1 MIKSRP
7 SIRALKKARGAKGMA
22 DSDKIPQID
31 PTEIEILIEKFEQNK
46 LEERERR
53 LIVALLRTFLYIVA
67 QLQEKKITLLKI
79 KDMIFGRKSE
89 KNKKEKEKDGKD
101 GDQTSEGGSGDGESG
116 EQSREPRNEKDER
129 AGDESASTKRG
140 HGRNPVSAY
149 PGAKKVRCRHRELQS
164 GHDCPDLRCEG
175 RVYPVLRPHQF
186 TQFTGQP
193 AITVTIYEQE
203 VMRCNDCGKEYEAP
217 LPEGVSP
224 KRYDETAD
232 ATIAIIKSG
241 LATPYNRSA
250 ALQRDC
256 GAPLSE
262 SVMSERCKAV
272 AEALYPIYQEMRH
285 RAADGK
291 VFYGDDTPVRILE
304 LMKENKEKEP
314 GERVGM
320 RTSGIVVQTK
330 EGAYIAL
337 YMSGRKHAGE
347 NLEELFKMRSP
358 YLELPIQMSDAL
370 ASNWSGEK
378 ERIQAVCLAHARR
391 KFWEIRSFYRVECEY
406 VLERIGKVYQNE
418 EATKDM
424 SPEVRLEYHRTQS
437 GPIMEELR
445 EWMDREMAEKKV
457 EPNSS
462 LGKAIKYYLKNY
474 PGLSA
479 FLRHAEAPLDNNPAE
494 RALKPAVMIRKNSY
508 FYKTGRGANVG
519 AIILSMI
526 TSCRLNGTNV
536 WNWMVSVLKRS
547 SEVSGNPAAFL
558 PWVYK
563 GEAVEEE
570 VARAA

>member
-1 MIKSRP
+1 
-7 SIRALKKARGAKGMA
+7 
-22 DSDKIPQID
+22 
-31 PTEIEILIEKFEQNK
+31 
-46 LEERERR
+46 
-53 LIVALLRTFLYIVA
+53 
-67 QLQEKKITLLKI
+67 
-79 KDMIFGRKSE
+79 
-89 KNKKEKEKDGKD
+89 
-101 GDQTSEGGSGDGESG
+101 
-116 EQSREPRNEKDER
+116 
-129 AGDESASTKRG
+129 
-140 HGRNPVSAY
+140 
-149 PGAKKVRCRHRELQS
+149 
-164 GHDCPDLRCEG
+164 
-175 RVYPVLRPHQF
+175 
-186 TQFTGQP
+186 
-193 AITVTIYEQE
+193 
-203 VMRCNDCGKEYEAP
+203 MRCNDCGKEYEAP

-232 ATIAIIKSG
+232 AAMAIIKSG

-250 ALQRDC
+250 AMQRDC
-256 GAPLSE
+256 GMPLSE

-272 AEALYPIYQEMRH
+272 AEALSPIYEEMR
-285 RAADGK
+285 RQAADGK

-304 LMKENKEKEP
+304 LLKENKEKEP

-330 EGAYIAL
+330 EGAWIAL

-347 NLEELFKMRSP
+347 NLEELYEMRAP
-358 YLELPIQMSDAL
+358 GLEAPIQMGDAL
-370 ASNWSGEK
+370 SSNWSGEK

-391 KFWEIRSFYRVECEY
+391 KFWEIRSFYREECEY
-406 VLERIGKVYQNE
+406 VLERIGQVYQNE
-418 EATKDM
+418 EATKEM
-424 SPEVRLEYHRTQS
+424 SPEQRFEYHRTQS
-437 GPIMEELR
+437 GPIMEELK
-445 EWMDREMAEKKV
+445 EWMEREMAEKKV

-479 FLRHAEAPLDNNPAE
+479 FLRHAEAPLDNNRAE

-508 FYKTGRGANVG
+508 FYKTGRGANDG

-526 TSCRLNGTNV
+526 SSCRLNGINV

-547 SEVSGNPAAFL
+547 SEVSRNPAAFL

>member
-1 MIKSRP
+1 
-7 SIRALKKARGAKGMA
+7 MA

-31 PTEIEILIEKFEQNK
+31 PTEIEILIEKLEQNK

-79 KDMIFGRKSE
+79 KEMIFGRKSE
-89 KNKKEKEKDGKD
+89 KNKKEKAGK
-101 GDQTSEGGSGDGESG
+101 GRDQASEGGSGDGESS
-116 EQSREPRNEKDER
+116 EQSREPRNEKDES
-129 AGDESASTKRG
+129 AGAESAEAFRG

-149 PGAKKVRCRHRELQS
+149 PGAKKVRCRHWELQS

-175 RVYPVLRPHQF
+175 KVYRALRPHQF
-186 TQFTGQP
+186 TQYTGQP

-232 ATIAIIKSG
+232 ATIAIVKSG
-241 LATPYNRSA
+241 LGTPYNRSA

-256 GAPLSE
+256 GMPLSE
-262 SVMSERCKAV
+262 SVMAERCKAV
-272 AEALYPIYQEMRH
+272 AEALYPIYQEMKRQ
-285 RAADGK
+285 AADGK

-320 RTSGIVVQTK
+320 QTSGIVVQTK
-330 EGAYIAL
+330 EGDWIAL

-347 NLEELFKMRSP
+347 NLEELYEMRAP
-358 YLELPIQMSDAL
+358 GLEPPIQMGDAL
-370 ASNWSGEK
+370 PANWSGEK

-418 EATKDM
+418 EATKEM
-424 SPEVRLEYHRTQS
+424 SPEMRLEYHRTQS
-437 GPIMEELR
+437 GEIMEELR
-445 EWMDREMAEKKV
+445 EWMEREMAEKKV

-479 FLRHAEAPLDNNPAE
+479 FLRHAEAPLDNNQAE

-526 TSCRLNGTNV
+526 SSCRLNGTNV

-558 PWVYK
+558 PWIYK
-563 GEAVEEE
+563 GEAVEEKSL
-570 VARAA
+570 AA

>member
-1 MIKSRP
+1 MIKSQP
-7 SIRALKKARGAKGMA
+7 SIPAPKKTRGAKEMA
-22 DSDKIPQID
+22 ESDKIPQID
-31 PTEIEILIEKFEQNK
+31 PTEIEILIQKIEQNK
-46 LEERERR
+46 LDERERR
-53 LIVALLRTFLYIVA
+53 LIVTLLRTFLYIVA

-89 KNKKEKEKDGKD
+89 KNKKEKEIAGK
-101 GDQTSEGGSGDGESG
+101 GGNQTSEGGSGDGGSG
-116 EQSREPRNEKDER
+116 EQSREPSNEKDESS
-129 AGDESASTKRG
+129 GGESASVKRG

-149 PGAKKVRCRHRELQS
+149 PGAKKVRCRHQELQS
-164 GHDCPDLRCEG
+164 GHDCPDRRCDG
-175 RVYPVLRPHQF
+175 KVYPVLRPHRF

-250 ALQRDC
+250 AMQRDC
-256 GAPLSE
+256 GMPLSE

-272 AEALYPIYQEMRH
+272 AEVLRPIYKEMKRQ
-285 RAADGK
+285 AADGK

-330 EGAYIAL
+330 EGAWIAL

-347 NLEELFKMRSP
+347 NLEELYKMRAP
-358 YLELPIQMSDAL
+358 GLEPPIQMGDAL

-391 KFWEIRSFYRVECEY
+391 KFWEIRSFYREECEY
-406 VLERIGKVYQNE
+406 ALERIGKVYQ
-418 EATKDM
+418 KD
-424 SPEVRLEYHRTQS
+424 
-437 GPIMEELR
+437 
-445 EWMDREMAEKKV
+445 
-457 EPNSS
+457 
-462 LGKAIKYYLKNY
+462 
-474 PGLSA
+474 
-479 FLRHAEAPLDNNPAE
+479 
-494 RALKPAVMIRKNSY
+494 RK
-508 FYKTGRGANVG
+508 
-519 AIILSMI
+519 
-526 TSCRLNGTNV
+526 
-536 WNWMVSVLKRS
+536 
-547 SEVSGNPAAFL
+547 
-558 PWVYK
+558 
-563 GEAVEEE
+563 
-570 VARAA
+570 